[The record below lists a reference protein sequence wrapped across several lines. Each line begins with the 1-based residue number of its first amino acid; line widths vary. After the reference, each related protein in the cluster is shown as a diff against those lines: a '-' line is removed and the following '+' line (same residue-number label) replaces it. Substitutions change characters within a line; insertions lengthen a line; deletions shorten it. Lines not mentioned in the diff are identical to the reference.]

1 MNVID
6 LVTKY
11 LAVLD
16 EQYRLESI
24 SAILD
29 TPAAFVQQTK
39 DAKKVKIAKIA
50 VDGLADYSRN
60 GGFTT
65 GSMDLSWE
73 EHEFTMDRGRALQ
86 VDALDNME
94 TFGMA
99 FGRLAGTF
107 QRERVIPEI
116 DAYRFSEYYQYAG
129 TKVAIT
135 VAAGAIMKFIDN
147 ADAQMDDDEV
157 PAEGRILFVNPQVYT
172 LMMNDPA
179 IQKHINT
186 ETVTDINGI
195 SKKFFVYNNHRII
208 KVPSPRF
215 LTKITFLDG
224 KTPGQEAGGYVPAPD
239 ASVIGM
245 LMIHPSALVQI
256 SKRRIA
262 RIWAPTKE
270 EAAGTDGVN
279 PDADAWKFDFRVYH
293 DVWALEN
300 KISGIY
306 AATIAGDGISYV
318 TAETG
323 SYNSGTGVWT
333 AGGTDFVLGK
343 ADGTTYRI
351 TGTIPYADEDVTLGL
366 AAGNR
371 LSLRIVNSSITS
383 QAGLPSGNIC
393 KITNLLADSGFNT
406 YTKEAFETDGSLI
419 IVANTNINK
428 KLEAKVTWA
437 SGLETTYVFDY
448 STATLAAAE

>member
-11 LAVLD
+11 LTVLD
-16 EQYRLESI
+16 EQYRLEAI

-73 EHEFTMDRGRALQ
+73 EHEFTIDRGRALQ
-86 VDALDNME
+86 VDALDNIE

-116 DAYRFSEYYQYAG
+116 DAYRFSKYYQYAG

-135 VAAGAIMKFIDN
+135 VTAGAIMKFIDN

-157 PAEGRILFVNPQVYT
+157 PAEGRLLFVNPQVYT

-195 SKKFFVYNNHRII
+195 NKTFFVYNNHRII

-224 KTPGQEAGGYVPAPD
+224 KTTGQEIGGYTPATD

-262 RIWAPTKE
+262 RVWAPTKE

-306 AATIAGDGISYV
+306 AATIAGDGISYI

-323 SYNSGTGVWT
+323 SYDSSTGIWT
-333 AGGTDFVLGK
+333 KGGTTFALK
-343 ADGTTYRI
+343 PADGTTFRM
-351 TGTIPYADEDVTLGL
+351 TGTIPYAAEDVTLGL

-371 LSLRIVNSSITS
+371 FAVRIVNSSITS
-383 QAGLPSGNIC
+383 QSALPSGDIC
-393 KITNLLADSGFNT
+393 KITNTTIPAGYNV
-406 YTKEAFETDGSLI
+406 YTKAAFETDGSLI
-419 IVANTNINK
+419 IVANTNAIK
-428 KLEAKVTWA
+428 KHEAKIVWA
-437 SGLETTYVFDY
+437 SGLETTYLFDY
-448 STATLAAAE
+448 TTATLATVE